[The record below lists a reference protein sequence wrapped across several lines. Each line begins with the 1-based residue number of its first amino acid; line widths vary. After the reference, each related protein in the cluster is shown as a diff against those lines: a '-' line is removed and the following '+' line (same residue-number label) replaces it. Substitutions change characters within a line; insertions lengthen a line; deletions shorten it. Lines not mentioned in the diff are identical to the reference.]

1 MQAGLAKPEVNDSIG
16 SRLLYLANVQ
26 PNRDWCTYFCG
37 EESSYTITYGD
48 LCKRSLEYAAVFGS
62 SSLFRKRIAI
72 CLYPSLD
79 LHAAFLGAILAGH
92 IPAIM
97 PPFSAKTEPEKL
109 RKTVHHFLESMN
121 PDVIVIEDAMTI
133 SFDEM
138 SIILPADVLLVAPS
152 KMTIIKGP
160 INSQRGGLETAFIQH
175 SSGTTGYQKGVAL
188 SHASVLNHCKEYG
201 DAILLDCEKDS
212 CVSWLPLY
220 HDMGLIACFITP
232 LMSGISI
239 VEIPT
244 LLWAERPG
252 LLFDAITLHKP
263 TLCWLPNFC
272 YTYLSQSLSRT
283 ISRSNWDLRSIRLW
297 TNCSEPILDESHQL
311 FVRTFESIGCDKN
324 SLGASYAMA
333 ENVFAVTQSNTCLEN
348 SIAISKTNLLKGFV
362 SDSKNQIDTKVLMS
376 CGKPISSVDIN
387 ILKFDEE
394 LVLQPN
400 QIGEIVIRSDFLF
413 TEYWANPIATSNAF
427 TSNGYFRTGD
437 SGFMRDGELFVTGR
451 LKDIIII
458 QGKNL
463 HLSDVELALTDIAGL
478 VPGRVAAVGL
488 LDDSLGTERLAILAE
503 TDIESIELKKK
514 VVDEIRL
521 KIKSEFDVATSIVK
535 LLPLKWL
542 VKSTS
547 GKMARNENR
556 EKLMRL
562 MSKTN
567 V

>member
-1 MQAGLAKPEVNDSIG
+1 
-16 SRLLYLANVQ
+16 
-26 PNRDWCTYFCG
+26 
-37 EESSYTITYGD
+37 
-48 LCKRSLEYAAVFGS
+48 
-62 SSLFRKRIAI
+62 
-72 CLYPSLD
+72 
-79 LHAAFLGAILAGH
+79 
-92 IPAIM
+92 
-97 PPFSAKTEPEKL
+97 
-109 RKTVHHFLESMN
+109 
-121 PDVIVIEDAMTI
+121 
-133 SFDEM
+133 M

-152 KMTIIKGP
+152 KMEIIKGS
-160 INSQRGGLETAFIQH
+160 IDRQRGGLETAFIQH

-188 SHASVLNHCKEYG
+188 SHASVINHCKEYG
-201 DAILLDCEKDS
+201 DAISLEYEKDS

-244 LLWAERPG
+244 LLWAQRPR

-272 YTYLSQSLSRT
+272 YTYLAQSLSRA
-283 ISRSNWDLRSIRLW
+283 ISSSNWDLSSIRLW
-297 TNCSEPILDESHQL
+297 TNCSEPILYESHQL
-311 FVRTFESIGCDKN
+311 FVRTFEGIGCDKN

-362 SDSKNQIDTKVLMS
+362 SDAKNQIDIKVLMS
-376 CGKPISSVDIN
+376 CGKPVSSVDVN

-394 LVLQPN
+394 LILQPN

-463 HLSDVELALTDIAGL
+463 HSSDVELALTDVAGL

-488 LDDSLGTERLAILAE
+488 LDDSIGTERLVILAE
-503 TDIESIELKKK
+503 TDIESTELKKK

-521 KIKSEFDVATSIVK
+521 KIKSEFDVAASIVK
-535 LLPLKWL
+535 LLPPKWL
-542 VKSTS
+542 IKSTS

-556 EKLMRL
+556 EKLIRL
-562 MSKTN
+562 MNKTN